1 MKYKIVKFKDIGY
14 NEHMACKNNLDN
26 KLSKKI
32 LDLSFRKAKLIIRE
46 KVKILDNIYEKRYS
60 K

>member
-14 NEHMACKNNLDN
+14 NEPRLVKNNLDS

-32 LDLSFRKAKLIIRE
+32 LDLSFRNAKLIIKE
-46 KVKILDNIYEKRYS
+46 KVKFLDNIYEKRYS

>member
-14 NEHMACKNNLDN
+14 NEPRACKNNLDN